1 MENKINVLDK
11 GYVKLLNHMGTDDEI
26 ANSARVSTQSD
37 GKDNRRLIRYLV
49 RNGHMQPI
57 EFGVLKFEVKLP
69 IFVERQWVRHRTAT
83 MCELSGRYADSDC
96 EVYIPELDNVRGSE
110 EFENDDGNVELFYME
125 NENAYNA
132 GITAYTE
139 SLSIGVERE
148 LARINLPLGL
158 YTLKHWQIDLRN
170 LLHFLNLRNNPHAQL
185 EIVQYAK
192 VIESIV
198 EEHFPY
204 VYEAYVDYIKEA
216 VTFSRIE
223 MQVLKDY
230 MYSVDNI
237 ILEAGMIKN
246 KYGLGKTEVME
257 FLEKLK

>member
-1 MENKINVLDK
+1 MKINVLDK

-37 GKDNRRLIRYLV
+37 GKDNRRLIRYLI
-49 RNGHMQPI
+49 RKGHMQPI
-57 EFGVLKFEVKLP
+57 EFGVMKFEVKLP

-185 EIVQYAK
+185 EIKEYADA
-192 VIESIV
+192 IECIV
-198 EEHFPY
+198 ADKFPL
-204 VYEAYVDYIKEA
+204 VYYAYCDYIKNA
-216 VTFSRIE
+216 VTFSRTEMELLKAYKFNINDIIE
-223 MQVLKDY
+223 DAPLTGSKWFY
-230 MYSVDNI
+230 GKSE
-237 ILEAGMIKN
+237 LED
-246 KYGLGKTEVME
+246 

>member
-1 MENKINVLDK
+1 MKINVLDK
-11 GYVKLLNHMGTDDEI
+11 GYIKLLNYMGTDDDI

-37 GKDNRRLIRYLV
+37 GKDNRRLIRYLI

-57 EFGVLKFEVKLP
+57 EFGVLKFEIKLP

-83 MCELSGRYADSDC
+83 MCELSGRYSDSDC
-96 EVYIPELDNVRGSE
+96 EVYIPELEDVRGNE
-110 EFENDDGNVELFYME
+110 DFDEYEGNAELFYGN
-125 NENAYNA
+125 NEDGYNHSLKAYKD
-132 GITAYTE
+132 
-139 SLSIGVERE
+139 SLYLGVDRE

-204 VYEAYVDYIKEA
+204 VYEAYVDYIRDA

-223 MQVLKDY
+223 MQIFKSIGFDLNELSYFKD
-230 MYSVDNI
+230 DD
-237 ILEAGMIKN
+237 IKHF
-246 KYGLGKTEVME
+246 GLTKSEFNQ
-257 FLEKLK
+257 FLEKLT

>member
-1 MENKINVLDK
+1 MKINVLDK
-11 GYVKLLNHMGTDDEI
+11 GYVKLLDHMGTDDDI
-26 ANSARVSTQSD
+26 ANSARVSTQSN
-37 GKDNRRLIRYLV
+37 GKDNNRLIRYLI
-49 RNGHMQPI
+49 RKGHMQPI
-57 EFGVLKFEVKLP
+57 EFGVMKFEVKLP

-83 MCELSGRYADSDC
+83 MCELSGRYTESDC

-139 SLSIGVERE
+139 SLSIGVDRE

-185 EIVQYAK
+185 EIKEYADA
-192 VIESIV
+192 IEYIV
-198 EEHFPY
+198 ADKFPL
-204 VYEAYVDYIKEA
+204 VYSAYCDYIKNA
-216 VTFSRIE
+216 VTFSSTEMMLLRAYKFDMDKIIE
-223 MQVLKDY
+223 DAPLTGNKWFY
-230 MYSVDNI
+230 GKSE
-237 ILEAGMIKN
+237 LED
-246 KYGLGKTEVME
+246 

>member
-1 MENKINVLDK
+1 MKINVLDK
-11 GYVKLLNHMGTDDEI
+11 GYIKLLNYMGTDDDI

-37 GKDNRRLIRYLV
+37 GKDNRRLIRYLI

-57 EFGVLKFEVKLP
+57 EFGVLKFEIKLP

-83 MCELSGRYADSDC
+83 MCELSGRYSDSDC
-96 EVYIPELDNVRGSE
+96 EVYIPELEDVRGNE
-110 EFENDDGNVELFYME
+110 DFDEYEGNAGLFYGN
-125 NENAYNA
+125 NEDGYNHSLKAYKD
-132 GITAYTE
+132 
-139 SLSIGVERE
+139 SLSLGVDRE

-204 VYEAYVDYIKEA
+204 VYEAYVDYIRDA

-223 MQVLKDY
+223 MNILKDY
-230 MYSVDNI
+230 LYNIDNI
-237 ILEAGMIKN
+237 ILDAGIIKN
-246 KYGLGKTEVME
+246 KYGLGKTEVMI